1 MADKIKIEKADIEA
15 GNIELPDGYSFK
27 KVKTKMEIRLE
38 VQTMLDVL
46 LLNQGTEP
54 SDEEIRDAARSGIC
68 HPYYEDELHISELR
82 DTLKK
87 L

>member
-54 SDEEIRDAARSGIC
+54 SDEELRQVAKSGLP
-68 HPYYEDELHISELR
+68 HPYYEDELHIADLKE
-82 DTLKK
+82 TLKR

>member
-1 MADKIKIEKADIEA
+1 MTEKIKITKEQIEA
-15 GNIELPDGYSFK
+15 GKLELPDGYELK

-38 VQTMLDVL
+38 VQTLLDVL

-54 SDEEIRDAARSGIC
+54 SDEEIRDAAKAGIC
-68 HPYYEDELHISELR
+68 HPYYEDELHITELKE
-82 DTLKK
+82 TLKR